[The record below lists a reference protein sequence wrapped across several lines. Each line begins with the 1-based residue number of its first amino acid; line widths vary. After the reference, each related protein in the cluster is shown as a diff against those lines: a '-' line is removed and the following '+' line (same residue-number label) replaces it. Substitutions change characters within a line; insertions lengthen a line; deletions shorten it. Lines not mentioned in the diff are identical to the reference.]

1 MAPDILSPDELRSL
15 LIFAAVNPAV
25 FVVAL
30 WAGAKADQWQK
41 VPVAAFAGA
50 IAGATLVWIA
60 ARFGI
65 GNFARLGR
73 AGAGLFV
80 TQFFVGLCWAAL
92 AFRFKGGR

>member
-41 VPVAAFAGA
+41 VPVP
-50 IAGATLVWIA
+50 
-60 ARFGI
+60 
-65 GNFARLGR
+65 
-73 AGAGLFV
+73 
-80 TQFFVGLCWAAL
+80 TQAKCHNPQW
-92 AFRFKGGR
+92 